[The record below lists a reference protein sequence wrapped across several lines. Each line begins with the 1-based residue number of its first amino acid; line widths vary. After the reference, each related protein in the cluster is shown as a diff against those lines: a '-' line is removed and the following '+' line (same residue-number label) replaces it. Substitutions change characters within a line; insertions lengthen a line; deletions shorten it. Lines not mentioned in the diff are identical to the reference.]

1 MAIKQNLQLKRQPG
15 KFSSIVR
22 DQALHTSWAAK
33 MKMKQEIAS
42 ARQAEAERKAAR
54 AAELEVRSIYCKCN

>member
-22 DQALHTSWAAK
+22 DRALHTSWAAK
-33 MKMKQEIAS
+33 MKLKEDIAN
-42 ARQAEAERKAAR
+42 AKRAEAERKAAR
-54 AAELEVRSIYCKCN
+54 SSELEVNLPAF